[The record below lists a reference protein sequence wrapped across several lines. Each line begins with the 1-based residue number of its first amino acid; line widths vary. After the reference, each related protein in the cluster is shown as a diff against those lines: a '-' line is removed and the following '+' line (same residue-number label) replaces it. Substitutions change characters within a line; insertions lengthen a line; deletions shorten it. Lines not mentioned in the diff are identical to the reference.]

1 MAHSES
7 HGARPGA
14 PAPLHERETERLVA
28 LRSLGLLDS
37 PSASRFD
44 AITELAKLVFDVPI
58 ALISLVDRNRQ
69 WFLSRQGLN
78 AVETPRDI
86 AFCAYAIHETQMLV
100 VENALEHPVFSKNP
114 LVTGELGIRFYA
126 GAVLRSTEGM
136 PLGTLC
142 VIDTVPRTFDARARR
157 TLLTLARMAQSE
169 MLLPPA
175 LSAGRARAQVGTS
188 RDPITGRLWGDA
200 FFERVDE
207 RRAATL
213 REQHLVMSVHVESMG
228 YFSNM
233 YGRLVAD
240 EISIAVCERTE
251 WAMSAEGRQLLARL
265 DNDWFAGIVT
275 LPRDTDVALRL
286 ERLRCALADALRQPL
301 TTAVGS
307 VHVRAA
313 VGLAVLEE
321 ADRSAGA
328 TVRLCRLAAAELAEP
343 SDVRAVVVDGNL
355 RDAAMRRQKLS
366 GELSAAIDEDALS
379 LVFQPKI
386 DSDSQGLAGLECL
399 LRWHH
404 PELGL
409 IFPTEVLEIASESG
423 LAGKLDRWVLATA
436 MVHAARWQQRGYT
449 FGRVSVNIMTGTLV
463 DPAFRDWLHAQLDAH
478 GLHPQRLDLEIVE
491 SAVVSDLEATVE
503 VMRRLRDDGVTFSLD
518 DFGTGFSSF
527 SILREL
533 PVSTLKIDKSFVE
546 RVGDDARA
554 ASLCSGIVNLAH
566 ELGLST
572 VAEGVETTSQSGIL
586 RALRCDQLQGF
597 WFDEPLSADDFEAR
611 YGERAA
617 DV

>member
-7 HGARPGA
+7 LGAGPVA
-14 PAPLHERETERLVA
+14 PAPLHERETERLAA

-37 PSASRFD
+37 PSAFRFD
-44 AITELAKLVFDVPI
+44 AITELAKLVFEVPI
-58 ALISLVDRNRQ
+58 ALISLVDRDRQ

-78 AVETPRDI
+78 AVETSRNI
-86 AFCAYAIHETQMLV
+86 AFCAYAIHETQILV
-100 VENALEHPVFSKNP
+100 VENALSHPVFSKNP

-126 GAVLRSTEGM
+126 GAVLRSTDGM

-142 VIDTVPRTFDARARR
+142 VIDTVPREFDARARR
-157 TLLTLARMAQSE
+157 TLLALARMAQSE

-175 LSAGRARAQVGTS
+175 LSAGRARAQVYTN
-188 RDPITGRLWGDA
+188 RDPITGRLWGDT
-200 FFERVDE
+200 FFERVEDR
-207 RRAATL
+207 RRATVG
-213 REQHLVMSVHVESMG
+213 EQHLVVSVHVESMG

-240 EISIAVCERTE
+240 EISIAVCERSE
-251 WAMSAEGRQLLARL
+251 WALSAEGRQLLARL

-275 LPRDTDVALRL
+275 LPRGTDAALRL

-307 VHVRAA
+307 VHIRAA
-313 VGLAVLEE
+313 VGLAVLDD
-321 ADRSAGA
+321 ADRNAGA

-343 SDVRAVVVDGNL
+343 ADVRAVVVDGAL
-355 RDAAMRRQKLS
+355 RDAATRRQRLS
-366 GELSAAIDEDALS
+366 GDLSSAIDGDALS

-386 DSDSQGLAGLECL
+386 DAESQGLAGLECL

-404 PELGL
+404 PALGL
-409 IFPTEVLEIASESG
+409 VLPTEVLEIASESG
-423 LAGKLDRWVLATA
+423 LSGKLDRWVLATA
-436 MVHAARWQQRGYT
+436 MGHAARWQRQGYT
-449 FGRVSVNIMTGTLV
+449 FGRVSVNIMTPTLV
-463 DPAFRDWLHAQLDAH
+463 DPAFQGWLHEQLDAQDVS
-478 GLHPQRLDLEIVE
+478 PQCLDLEIVE
-491 SAVVSDLEATVE
+491 SAVVSDLDATVE

-518 DFGTGFSSF
+518 DFGTGFSSL

-566 ELGLST
+566 ELGLNT

-586 RALRCDQLQGF
+586 RALRCDQLQGYC
-597 WFDEPLSADDFEAR
+597 FDKPLSAEDFEAR
-611 YGERAA
+611 YGAGAA

>member
-7 HGARPGA
+7 HGALPAA
-14 PAPLHERETERLVA
+14 PAPLHERETERLAA

-58 ALISLVDRNRQ
+58 ALISLVDQNRQ

-142 VIDTVPRTFDARARR
+142 VIDTVPRAFDARARR

-175 LSAGRARAQVGTS
+175 LSAGRARAQVGTN
-188 RDPITGRLWGDA
+188 RDPITGRLWGHA
-200 FFERVDE
+200 FFERVDQ

-251 WAMSAEGRQLLARL
+251 WVMSAEGGQLLARL

-275 LPRDTDVALRL
+275 LPRDADVALRL

-307 VHVRAA
+307 VHIRAA
-313 VGLAVLEE
+313 IGLAALDD
-321 ADRSAGA
+321 ADRGAGA
-328 TVRLCRLAAAELAEP
+328 AVRLCRMAAAELAEP
-343 SDVRAVVVDGNL
+343 SDVRAVVVDGRL
-355 RDAAMRRQKLS
+355 RDAAMRRQKLA

-436 MVHAARWQQRGYT
+436 TAHAARWQQRGYA

-463 DPAFRDWLHAQLDAH
+463 APAFRGWLHAQLDAH
-478 GLHPQRLDLEIVE
+478 GVRPESLDLEIVE
-491 SAVVSDLEATVE
+491 SAVVSDLDATVE
-503 VMRRLRDDGVTFSLD
+503 IMRRLRDDGVTFSLD
-518 DFGTGFSSF
+518 DFGTGFSSL

-566 ELGLST
+566 ELGLNT

-597 WFDEPLSADDFEAR
+597 WFDKPLSAEEFEAR
-611 YGERAA
+611 YGVRSA
-617 DV
+617 DA